1 MYVDILTIFPA
12 MFDGVLGATILK
24 RAQTKGLLTVA
35 CHDIRQFAT
44 DKHRSVDDIPYGGGA
59 GMVMKPEPVVAAI
72 ESITPR
78 APGFRR
84 ILLTPQGRPLTQAV
98 VRELA
103 HLPHILLLCGRY
115 EGVDERIRCGWID
128 DEISVGDYVVS
139 GGEIP
144 AMLLVDAVARLLPGV
159 LGNADSLQEESFA
172 KGLLEYPQYTR
183 PETFRGLPVPDVLR
197 TGNHQAIARWREA
210 QARKRTLDRR
220 PDLLDKTTPCE
231 QKE

>member
-24 RAQTKGLLTVA
+24 RAQVKGLLTVV

-72 ESITPR
+72 ESIIPR

-103 HLPHILLLCGRY
+103 GLCHLLLLCGRY
-115 EGVDERIRCGWID
+115 EGVDERIREGWID

-144 AMLLVDAVARLLPGV
+144 AMLLVDAVVRLLPGV
-159 LGNADSLQEESFA
+159 LGNADSLHEESFA

-183 PETFRGLPVPDVLR
+183 PETFRGHSVPDVLR
-197 TGNHQAIARWREA
+197 TGNHQEIARWREA

-220 PDLLDKTTPCE
+220 PDLLDKATPCE